1 MTFRRNFIF
10 LDSVSST
17 NLHTESLLLSGSLP
31 EGSVIY
37 TNEQTLGVGLG
48 TNRWFSEPGKNITAT
63 VVLYPDFL
71 PPEDQFKLTM
81 AVSVSVCLL
90 VESIDISMKPEIKW
104 PNDIYLDGRKLAG
117 MLIKNSISAN
127 SISHTI
133 AGVGINVNQKLFGKE
148 VPLAISLAQITGCE
162 YDIPDLLTKWHKFLE
177 KIYLDLKNGNS
188 DELHKA
194 YMDKFY
200 LKGKAAG
207 YIINGEKMIAT
218 INGIGDYGQLK
229 LISADGREFTCGLKE
244 VEFIPD
250 SIVQN

>member
-10 LDSVSST
+10 LDKVDST

-31 EGSVIY
+31 EGSIIY
-37 TNEQTLGVGLG
+37 ANEQTFGVGLG
-48 TNRWFSEPGKNITAT
+48 TNKWFSEPGKNITAT

-81 AVSVSVCLL
+81 VVSVSVCLL
-90 VESIDISMKPEIKW
+90 VESIDITLKPEIKW
-104 PNDIYLDGRKLAG
+104 PNDIYLNGRKLAG

-133 AGVGINVNQKLFGKE
+133 AGVGMNINQTVFGE
-148 VPLAISLAQITGCE
+148 EAPLAISLSQITGSE
-162 YDIPDLLTKWHKFLE
+162 SDIPDLLTKWHNFLG
-177 KIYLDLKNGNS
+177 KVYLDLKSGKS
-188 DELHKA
+188 ETVFAA
-194 YMDKFY
+194 YMDRFY

-218 INGIGDYGQLK
+218 IVGIGDYGQLK

-250 SIVQN
+250 SVV

>member
-10 LDSVSST
+10 LDKVSST

-37 TNEQTLGVGLG
+37 TNEQTFGVGLG
-48 TNRWFSEPGKNITAT
+48 TNKWFSEPGKNITAT

-71 PPEDQFKLTM
+71 PPEDQFSLTM
-81 AVSVSVCLL
+81 AVSLSVCLL
-90 VESIDISMKPEIKW
+90 VESIDMSLKPEIKW
-104 PNDIYLDGRKLAG
+104 PNDIYLNGRKLAG

-133 AGVGINVNQKLFGKE
+133 AGVGINVNQKVFGLE
-148 VPLAISLAQITGCE
+148 APLAISLAQITGYE
-162 YDIPDLLTKWHKFLE
+162 YDIPDLLTKWHVFLE
-177 KIYLDLKNGNS
+177 KVYLDLKNGNS
-188 DELHKA
+188 GEIYEA

-207 YIINGEKMIAT
+207 FVINGEKMIAT
-218 INGIGDYGQLK
+218 ITGIGDYGQLK

-250 SIVQN
+250 SQI